1 MPSRRSWSND
11 DTRRGYLSRAGYL
24 DRLLKSLLP
33 DTAANEFG
41 SICKVFRVIAD
52 KIRSEIPSVDTSEV
66 MAEVEALLDQS
77 ICAESY
83 AMPPVAGPNRLVDLS
98 RIDFEAL
105 REKFEGSRKPVEVQ
119 KLRAKLAFKLARMV
133 QVNRTRIDFLEEF
146 QRMIDEYNG
155 GAINVQVFFL
165 KLLCRQGLDA
175 EDKRGIAEQLTEE
188 ELVVFDLLTKPQ
200 IALTSKEKADVKR
213 VAKSFL
219 TKLKNEKL
227 VLDWR
232 KQQTA
237 RAMVRVTIED
247 ALDDLPRTFTKGL
260 PQNNIYHMGRI
271 CAMLGV

>member
-77 ICAESY
+77 ICA
-83 AMPPVAGPNRLVDLS
+83 
-98 RIDFEAL
+98 EAL